1 LKLKTKEDSL
11 MKLEFNFMRR
21 MVVVAVII
29 AAASS
34 LASAQLSS
42 NTQTIALSATLA
54 ESLTV
59 SLSASS
65 VNFNLSAGSATN
77 AGSTG
82 VTATTTWVLRPSRNA
97 LAVYAYFGSA
107 TAALTDGGGNNIPS
121 SAFFIANNGGAST
134 AVNQAFAGFGA
145 AGSALRLAN
154 VTITNA
160 NRAGNRTD
168 AMLYNINLTTLPQL
182 PAGTYTGT
190 LNIQAQATP

>member
-1 LKLKTKEDSL
+1 
-11 MKLEFNFMRR
+11 MKLNFMKR
-21 MVVVAVII
+21 MAVAAMLMIV
-29 AAASS
+29 ASS
-34 LASAQLSS
+34 LASAQLNS

-54 ESLTV
+54 ESPTV

-65 VNFNLSAGSATN
+65 VNFNLTAGSAAN

-82 VTATTTWVLRPSRNA
+82 VTATTTWVLKPSRTA

-121 SAFFIANNGGAST
+121 SAFFIGNNGGAST
-134 AVNQAFAGFGA
+134 AVNQTFAGFGV

-154 VTITNA
+154 VAITNA